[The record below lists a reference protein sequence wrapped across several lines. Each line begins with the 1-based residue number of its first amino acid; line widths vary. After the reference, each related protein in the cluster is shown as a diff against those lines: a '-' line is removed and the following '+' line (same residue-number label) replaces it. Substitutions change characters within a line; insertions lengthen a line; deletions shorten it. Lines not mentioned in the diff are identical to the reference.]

1 MSTETHGEPREGK
14 SGIQDSADGT
24 TAVNKSQQTIRH
36 RLDAGSPPIHNF
48 DGDKLAQ
55 FRLITLATSGLCK
68 PGKDALNQPID
79 LKYFYCHVV
88 EMEAKVGGELFDAYR
103 VVLVDKAGDAYGFVS
118 TGILDGLETVIQCFG
133 VGPWT
138 DPMVVK
144 IMETNTRKGNRTYN
158 LIAG

>member
-1 MSTETHGEPREGK
+1 MATDAQGGPVVPTSEYRKVAED
-14 SGIQDSADGT
+14 GIRQVAAS
-24 TAVNKSQQTIRH
+24 QTIRH
-36 RLDAGSPPIHNF
+36 RIDGGSPPIHNF

-79 LKYFYCHVV
+79 LKYFYCHLV